1 MGTARA
7 MAGLDGARA
16 AALESGEDRRDG
28 GDFRCLHAFPTRRS
42 RYVVGL
48 VRIVA
53 ALGLPR
59 MGVQGFT
66 RTVACHLE
74 WHYRQRQEPGAERL
88 SERAGSPLQDAP
100 GSSRWQASAA
110 VMVTQSKYR
119 FRYWFLFRA

>member
-28 GDFRCLHAFPTRRS
+28 GDFRCLHAFPTRRG

-48 VRIVA
+48 VRVVA

-59 MGVQGFT
+59 MGIQGFT
-66 RTVACHLE
+66 RTVACHLAWHCRE
-74 WHYRQRQEPGAERL
+74 WQVPGAERL
-88 SERAGSPLQDAP
+88 SLRAGSPLQDARV
-100 GSSRWQASAA
+100 SSCLHASAA
-110 VMVTQSKYR
+110 
-119 FRYWFLFRA
+119 